1 MVTGRKNCC
10 RLCLAPEE
18 ECVPIFANFAADR
31 QRLDQKI
38 FSCVRIKVLQEDEL
52 SPKICHACISYLN
65 SWQSFKN
72 RCDAAEKR
80 QKSWIEIDRAS
91 GSAAVDRNAVIQH
104 VKELCPGVTI
114 ESIPPK
120 VQTRSV
126 EAADKA
132 HASHEKIQEQLK
144 ENGVQ
149 ITSASANVIYNP
161 VKEEPKEQE
170 DDNDERNVVMELDPS
185 QFLIQSQNEEDYDDD
200 YDEGDLSGCPPL
212 LESLGLHHSTDDGG
226 NHLSDNETGEDN
238 DGDNMQRQ
246 MIAACSVCEMTFSN
260 RANARRHERNIH
272 GLKQNP
278 ANPLSAQ
285 VPQNNILDYAEAGVQ
300 PKTTDN
306 TPIISTSTGIPSID
320 LKAKFRMKLKSQRET
335 YDYGNPAKYRHLLTP
350 NRLAFIMRN
359 LEFLEQAQDMKCK
372 CCNKAYPSYKYFMG
386 HMRKRYPNLPRN
398 VCFKCLR
405 QFGSK
410 GQFIGH
416 LKRKSCINLYKIVM
430 TDESL
435 PKASIMATSDDEI
448 PGTKEII
455 ANKSYG
461 CKLCNKEF
469 KPKINLRQHVFEAH
483 PEVQIS
489 KERPEPTCALCQQVF
504 EDAVLRRKH
513 YNNLDCIMFIVCCS
527 CGERFEEHAA
537 YVDHVYQHHLPLQ
550 QTGQDEYGYE
560 LFDQDGNSSS
570 SHLRNPQN
578 CPVCNKQ
585 YNNYYNVLRHMESKH
600 PNQLPQIYQCTKC
613 PEGFPRQSELRDHL
627 QTAHGESIAK
637 QQKQQLPTTQFPCKD
652 CEQTFTT
659 LSEWLEHQTVSHA
672 RFNCLKCDFKSENR
686 EAFTVH
692 CFMEHRNF
700 NTSATKVQLY
710 SCRQCTN
717 TYSSIDSLQEHIE
730 SQHKSVSSEPTKA
743 TPCLNGNNST
753 AIPPESGQV
762 GDKTLDNVIN
772 PPNPIL
778 KIINCGLC
786 GFVLT
791 DFEALRQ
798 HMSKI
803 HGMDKKFYY
812 CNQCT
817 AKFMNDKG
825 LRVHLFR
832 VHGVRDESIPTPIV
846 TAGASLLKPIQQS
859 ATHPLSI
866 PLAQMS
872 SDPDSSEPDSKGVL
886 ECTVCHIV
894 YKNSEQLKVHMQTVH
909 STLEKSHGVD
919 DHLSHESS
927 SIYSAHQPHLWFQ
940 CRYCAESF
948 NTSKRLTIHMNTH
961 EEHDPSD
968 HSCKDCGGIY
978 STKKSLWVHRY
989 KKHPKIPDASPCE
1002 FCPRVFFD
1010 KTELFYHTSQ
1020 AHVDGNSS
1028 TNGGSNSDQFHE
1040 MQCAS
1045 DALFSMLDTSGSMGN
1060 EHTRPPNRKP
1070 DDTVYQC
1077 DMCPKTFHILNA
1089 LQVHRG
1095 WHFRSPDGRKVRDPN
1110 DIWQPD
1116 QLPPSKVKRM
1126 SHTQRTPSNV
1136 MSIPVNSGTSTEK
1149 SSPTCPYCYST
1160 FASGNNLKRH
1170 IVEVHKR
1177 TESKLTD
1184 HNSPSIT
1191 AETVAPSFI
1200 EKFRECTA
1208 CSLKFNTVPEWI
1220 DHKLSHARVQ
1230 KPSQTFEW
1238 SCEICGKAFT
1248 RKERLLQHMIS
1259 HLNVKEL
1266 DGDNSEDATTEDT
1279 KHHVDGET
1287 ETSAYHEKSQQ
1298 QVTSSVEIKTED
1310 DELEDGD
1317 DDDENV
1323 IEADSVDN
1331 EDDDDGDDE
1340 EEDLNDSNASVDEDD
1355 SENENEA
1362 DDAKMTKQY
1371 YCELCQVPFNSAEL
1385 LRQHVSEH
1393 FLNGGL
1399 GGNIQLSLRTSTE
1412 STSSS
1417 NSSSSSSSSSK
1428 QQSSSDAVDPTDI
1441 KQEPT

>member
-1 MVTGRKNCC
+1 MVVRRKNC

-18 ECVPIFANFAADR
+18 ECVPIFSNYAADR

-38 FSCVRIKVLQEDEL
+38 FSCVRIKVLQEDDL
-52 SPKICHACISYLN
+52 SQKICHACISYLN

-80 QKSWIEIDRAS
+80 QRSWTEIDRVAIS
-91 GSAAVDRNAVIQH
+91 SAVDRNAVIQH

-114 ESIPPK
+114 ESISQKVPPRL
-120 VQTRSV
+120 TDT
-126 EAADKA
+126 ADKSRT
-132 HASHEKIQEQLK
+132 SHGTLQEQLK

-149 ITSASANVIYNP
+149 ISSSSASGNLNLI
-161 VKEEPKEQE
+161 KEEPKEQE
-170 DDNDERNVVMELDPS
+170 DDNDERGVVMELDPS
-185 QFLIQSQNEEDYDDD
+185 QFLIQSQNEENYDDD
-200 YDEGDLSGCPPL
+200 FDEGDISGGPPL
-212 LESLGLHHSTDDGG
+212 LESLVLHHNNSDDIVK
-226 NHLSDNETGEDN
+226 HPSDNETGDDV
-238 DGDNMQRQ
+238 DGMQHQ
-246 MIAACSVCEMTFSN
+246 MVAACSVCEMTFSN

-278 ANPLSAQ
+278 VNPLSAQ
-285 VPQNNILDYAEAGVQ
+285 VPQVTLECVETRVH
-300 PKTTDN
+300 PKSSDN

-320 LKAKFRMKLKSQRET
+320 LKAKFRMKLKSERET
-335 YDYGNPAKYRHLLTP
+335 FDYSDPSKYRHLVTP
-350 NRLAFIMRN
+350 NRLAFILRN
-359 LEFLEQAQDMKCK
+359 LEFLEQAQEMKCK
-372 CCNKAYPSYKYFMG
+372 CCNKIYPSYKYFMG
-386 HMRKRYPNLPRN
+386 HMRKKYPNLPRN

-416 LKRKSCINLYKIVM
+416 LKRKSCINLYAIVM
-430 TDESL
+430 ADESV
-435 PKASIMATSDDEI
+435 PKAAAMASSVNEV

-469 KPKINLRQHVFEAH
+469 KPKINLRQHVHDAH
-483 PEVQIS
+483 PEVQNS
-489 KERPEPTCALCQQVF
+489 KERSEQSCAFCSQVF
-504 EDAVLRRKH
+504 EDAILRRKH
-513 YNNLDCIMFIVCCS
+513 YNNLECITFIVCCS
-527 CGERFEEHAA
+527 CGERFEEHTA
-537 YVDHVYQHHLPLQ
+537 YVDHVYQHHLPPQ

-570 SHLRNPQN
+570 SHLRNPQS
-578 CPVCNKQ
+578 CPVCKKQ

-600 PNQLPQIYQCTKC
+600 PNQLPQIYQCSKC
-613 PEGFPRQSELRDHL
+613 SEGFPRQSELRDHL
-627 QTAHGESIAK
+627 QTAHGENISK
-637 QQKQQLPTTQFPCKD
+637 QQKQLLPTTQFPCKD
-652 CEQTFTT
+652 CEQIFPSLT
-659 LSEWLEHQTVSHA
+659 EWLEHQNANHA
-672 RFNCLKCDFKSENR
+672 RFNCLNCDFNSENR

-717 TYSSIDSLQEHIE
+717 TYNSIDNLQEHIE
-730 SQHKSVSSEPTKA
+730 SQHSSAVNQPSKANDGNKPTHLSFENDRVEDK
-743 TPCLNGNNST
+743 
-753 AIPPESGQV
+753 PPE
-762 GDKTLDNVIN
+762 NRIN
-772 PPNPIL
+772 PHVLVI
-778 KIINCGLC
+778 KTINCGLC

-832 VHGVRDESIPTPIV
+832 VHGVRDESIPTPV
-846 TAGASLLKPIQQS
+846 VSAGASLLKPIQQS
-859 ATHPLSI
+859 TAVHQHTI
-866 PLAQMS
+866 PLATMS
-872 SDPDSSEPDSKGVL
+872 SDPDTSEPDSKASV
-886 ECTVCHIV
+886 ECSVCHIV
-894 YKNSEQLKVHMQTVH
+894 YRNNEQLKSHMQSVH
-909 STLEKSHGVD
+909 CTLEKGQTSDENVQQD
-919 DHLSHESS
+919 SS
-927 SIYSAHQPHLWFQ
+927 SMYSAHQPHLWFQ

-961 EEHDPSD
+961 EEHDRSD

-1002 FCPRVFFD
+1002 LCPRVFFD

-1020 AHVDGNSS
+1020 AHVGGTSS
-1028 TNGGSNSDQFHE
+1028 TNGGSNGEQFHE

-1045 DALFSMLDTSGSMGN
+1045 DALFSMLDTSIVMD
-1060 EHTRPPNRKP
+1060 NRKP

-1126 SHTQRTPSNV
+1126 SHTNRTPTNMVSV
-1136 MSIPVNSGTSTEK
+1136 PVTSGTSAEK
-1149 SSPTCPYCYST
+1149 RLPTCPYCYST

-1177 TESKLTD
+1177 NESK
-1184 HNSPSIT
+1184 NSTPENSSISS
-1191 AETVAPSFI
+1191 EVVSPSFI

-1208 CSLKFNTVPEWI
+1208 CSMKFNTVSEWI

-1238 SCEICGKAFT
+1238 NCEICGKAFT
-1248 RKERLLQHMIS
+1248 RKERLLQHMVS
-1259 HLNVKEL
+1259 HLN
-1266 DGDNSEDATTEDT
+1266 ATNAA
-1279 KHHVDGET
+1279 G
-1287 ETSAYHEKSQQ
+1287 SHESQ

-1310 DELEDGD
+1310 DEVEDADGD
-1317 DDDENV
+1317 DDNV
-1323 IEADSVDN
+1323 IEAEFIDN
-1331 EDDDDGDDE
+1331 EDDDE
-1340 EEDLNDSNASVDEDD
+1340 EEDNLNESSDSNDEDD
-1355 SENENEA
+1355 SNNEMET
-1362 DDAKMTKQY
+1362 DDKKNIKQY
-1371 YCELCQVPFNSAEL
+1371 FCELCQVPFNSAEL

-1399 GGNIQLSLRTSTE
+1399 GGNVQFSHRTSTE

-1417 NSSSSSSSSSK
+1417 NSSSSSSSSSCK
-1428 QQSSSDAVDPTDI
+1428 QQSSSDAVDSTEI

>member
-1 MVTGRKNCC
+1 MGRICC
-10 RLCLAPEE
+10 RLCLAPAE
-18 ECVPIFANFAADR
+18 ECIPIFSNFAADR

-38 FSCVRIKVLQEDEL
+38 FSCVRIKVAQEDDL
-52 SPKICHACISYLN
+52 SPKVCHACISYLN

-80 QKSWIEIDRAS
+80 QKSWNEIDRVA
-91 GSAAVDRNAVIQH
+91 GNAAVDRNAVIQH

-114 ESIPPK
+114 ESIPQK
-120 VQTRSV
+120 SGTFRFTEETMKQS
-126 EAADKA
+126 
-132 HASHEKIQEQLK
+132 HSNHEKLQEQLK

-149 ITSASANVIYNP
+149 ISSSSANNLI
-161 VKEEPKEQE
+161 KEEPKEQE
-170 DDNDERNVVMELDPS
+170 DDNDERSVVMELDPS
-185 QFLIQSQNEEDYDDD
+185 QFLIQSHNEEDYDDD
-200 YDEGDLSGCPPL
+200 YDEGDMSGGPPL
-212 LESLGLHHSTDDGG
+212 LESLGLHHINTSDGTG
-226 NHLSDNETGEDN
+226 NHPSDNETGDDN
-238 DGDNMQRQ
+238 DADNFQRH
-246 MIAACSVCEMTFSN
+246 MTAACSVCEMTFSN

-285 VPQNNILDYAEAGVQ
+285 VPHSTLEQAEIGIQ
-300 PKTTDN
+300 TKTSDD

-320 LKAKFRMKLKSQRET
+320 LKAKFRMKLKSQRGET
-335 YDYGNPAKYRHLLTP
+335 YDYRNPSKYRHLVTP
-350 NRLAFIMRN
+350 NRLAFILRN
-359 LEFLEQAQDMKCK
+359 MEFLEQAQDMKCK
-372 CCNKAYPSYKYFMG
+372 CCNKIYPSYKYFMG
-386 HMRKRYPNLPRN
+386 HMRKKYQNLPRN

-416 LKRKSCINLYKIVM
+416 LKRKSCINLYAIVM
-430 TDESL
+430 ADETI
-435 PKASIMATSDDEI
+435 PKAPTMTASVAEV
-448 PGTKEII
+448 PGTKEVI

-483 PEVQIS
+483 PEVQSS
-489 KERPEPTCALCQQVF
+489 KEKPDPSCAFCQQVF

-513 YNNLDCIMFIVCCS
+513 YNNLECIMFIVCCS
-527 CGERFEEHAA
+527 CGERFEEHTA
-537 YVDHVYQHHLPLQ
+537 YVDHVYQHHLPPQ

-627 QTAHGESIAK
+627 QTAHGENTAK
-637 QQKQQLPTTQFPCKD
+637 QQKQLPTTQFPCKD
-652 CEQTFTT
+652 CEQTFST
-659 LSEWLEHQTVSHA
+659 LSEWLEHQNVNHA

-717 TYSSIDSLQEHIE
+717 TYHSIDSLQEHIE
-730 SQHKSVSSEPTKA
+730 SQHNSAPSEPTKA
-743 TPCLNGNNST
+743 NPSVNGNKPM
-753 AIPPESGQV
+753 AIVSDIDRV
-762 GDKTLDNVIN
+762 GDKAAENGIN
-772 PPNPIL
+772 PPIPMMKTL
-778 KIINCGLC
+778 NCGLC

-832 VHGVRDESIPTPIV
+832 VHGVRDEAIPTPV
-846 TAGASLLKPIQQS
+846 VSAGVSLLKPVQQS
-859 ATHPLSI
+859 VPHQHPV
-866 PLAQMS
+866 PLATMS
-872 SDPDSSEPDSKGVL
+872 SDPESSEPDPKGSL
-886 ECTVCHIV
+886 ECNICHIV
-894 YKNSEQLKVHMQTVH
+894 YKNGEQLKIHMQTVH
-909 STLEKSHGVD
+909 PTFEKGHFVD
-919 DHLSHESS
+919 DSTPNDPS
-927 SIYSAHQPHLWFQ
+927 YSAHQPHLWFQ

-961 EEHDPSD
+961 EEHDRSD

-1002 FCPRVFFD
+1002 VCQRIFFD

-1020 AHVDGNSS
+1020 AHVGSSS
-1028 TNGGSNSDQFHE
+1028 TPHEGSNGEQFHE
-1040 MQCAS
+1040 LQCAS
-1045 DALFSMLDTSGSMGN
+1045 DALFSMLDTSGIGN
-1060 EHTRPPNRKP
+1060 EQLRPSNHKP
-1070 DDTVYQC
+1070 DDAVYQC

-1126 SHTQRTPSNV
+1126 SHIHRAPSNV
-1136 MSIPVNSGTSTEK
+1136 MPGPVTSGASAEK
-1149 SSPTCPYCYST
+1149 SPPTCPYCYST

-1177 TESKLTD
+1177 NEPKQSD
-1184 HNSPSIT
+1184 QNSPSIT
-1191 AETVAPSFI
+1191 ADIVAPSFI
-1200 EKFRECTA
+1200 EKYRECTA
-1208 CSLKFNTVPEWI
+1208 CSLKFSTVPEWI

-1248 RKERLLQHMIS
+1248 RKERLLQHMMS

-1266 DGDNSEDATTEDT
+1266 EGDNSEDIAIEDKT
-1279 KHHVDGET
+1279 HHVHGET
-1287 ETSAYHEKSQQ
+1287 DVLQQ

-1310 DELEDGD
+1310 DEIEDDDDD

-1323 IEADSVDN
+1323 IEAEFVDN
-1331 EDDDDGDDE
+1331 EDEDDGDDE
-1340 EEDLNDSNASVDEDD
+1340 GEDLNDSNASNDEDE
-1355 SENENEA
+1355 SENDN
-1362 DDAKMTKQY
+1362 DAETKKAKQY
-1371 YCELCQVPFNSAEL
+1371 FCELCQVPFDSAES

-1399 GGNIQLSLRTSTE
+1399 GSNIQLSLRTSTE
-1412 STSSS
+1412 STSTS

-1428 QQSSSDAVDPTDI
+1428 QQSSSDAVESTEI
-1441 KQEPT
+1441 KQEPN

>member
-1 MVTGRKNCC
+1 MTASRKNCC

-18 ECVPIFANFAADR
+18 ECVPIFTNFAADR

-38 FSCVRIKVLQEDEL
+38 FSCVRIKVVQGDDL
-52 SPKICHACISYLN
+52 SSKVCHACISYLN

-80 QKSWIEIDRAS
+80 QKSWIEIDRVTCTS
-91 GSAAVDRNAVIQH
+91 VIDRNAVIQH

-114 ESIPPK
+114 ESIPQK
-120 VQTRSV
+120 AQSCST
-126 EAADKA
+126 EAVNKLRPSDGAGQD
-132 HASHEKIQEQLK
+132 HLR
-144 ENGVQ
+144 ENGAQ
-149 ITSASANVIYNP
+149 ISSSSATRV
-161 VKEEPKEQE
+161 VKEEPKELD
-170 DDNDERNVVMELDPS
+170 DDNDERTVVMELDPS

-200 YDEGDLSGCPPL
+200 YDEGDLSSGPPL
-212 LESLGLHHSTDDGG
+212 LESLGMHHVNANTAIE
-226 NHLSDNETGEDN
+226 NHPSDNETGDDI
-238 DGDNMQRQ
+238 DGDNMQHQ

-278 ANPLSAQ
+278 VNPLSAQ
-285 VPQNNILDYAEAGVQ
+285 VPQGTLEYAESGVQ
-300 PKTTDN
+300 HKSSDN

-320 LKAKFRMKLKSQRET
+320 LKAKFRMKLKSQKET
-335 YDYGNPAKYRHLLTP
+335 YDYRNPSKYRHLVTP
-350 NRLAFIMRN
+350 NRLAFILRN

-372 CCNKAYPSYKYFMG
+372 CCNKVYPSYKYFMG
-386 HMRKRYPNLPRN
+386 HMRKRYQHLPRN

-416 LKRKSCINLYKIVM
+416 LKRKSCINLYAIVM
-430 TDESL
+430 ADDSIRKAPAITSL
-435 PKASIMATSDDEI
+435 VDGV
-448 PGTKEII
+448 PGSKEII

-469 KPKINLRQHVFEAH
+469 KPKINFRQHVFEVH
-483 PEVQIS
+483 PEVQNS
-489 KERPEPTCALCQQVF
+489 KETTEPSCAFCQQIF

-513 YNNLDCIMFIVCCS
+513 YNNLECIMFIVCCS
-527 CGERFEEHAA
+527 CGERFEEHTT
-537 YVDHVYQHHLPLQ
+537 YVDHIYQHHLPSQ
-550 QTGQDEYGYE
+550 HTGQDEYGYE

-600 PNQLPQIYQCTKC
+600 PNQLPQIYQCSKC
-613 PEGFPRQSELRDHL
+613 AEGFPRQSELRDHL
-627 QTAHGESIAK
+627 QTAHGENITK
-637 QQKQQLPTTQFPCKD
+637 QQKQQIPTTQFPCKD
-652 CEQTFTT
+652 CEKTFTT
-659 LSEWLEHQTVSHA
+659 LSEWLDHQSVNHA
-672 RFNCLKCDFKSENR
+672 RFNCLKCDFSSENR

-730 SQHKSVSSEPTKA
+730 SKHNSASNEQGKGN
-743 TPCLNGNNST
+743 PCVNGNKPTLN
-753 AIPPESGQV
+753 APENDKI
-762 GDKTLDNVIN
+762 GDKTSDSILN
-772 PPNPIL
+772 PVL
-778 KIINCGLC
+778 KTINCGIC

-832 VHGVRDESIPTPIV
+832 VHGVRDESIPTPV
-846 TAGASLLKPIQQS
+846 VSAGASLLKPIQQS
-859 ATHPLSI
+859 TGHQLTLPLVT
-866 PLAQMS
+866 MS
-872 SDPDSSEPDSKGVL
+872 SDPDSSEPDSKGSL

-894 YKNSEQLKVHMQTVH
+894 YKNGEQLKIHMQTVH
-909 STLEKSHGVD
+909 STSEMVRTGEDTTPLDTSY
-919 DHLSHESS
+919 
-927 SIYSAHQPHLWFQ
+927 IYSANQPYLWFQ
-940 CRYCAESF
+940 CRYCTESF

-961 EEHDPSD
+961 EEHDRSD

-989 KKHPKIPDASPCE
+989 KKHPKISDASPCE
-1002 FCPRVFFD
+1002 LCSRVFFD

-1020 AHVDGNSS
+1020 VHSNTTS
-1028 TNGGSNSDQFHE
+1028 NGGSNGEQFHE

-1045 DALFSMLDTSGSMGN
+1045 DALFSMLDTSSSTSN
-1060 EHTRPPNRKP
+1060 DQARSSNRKP

-1116 QLPPSKVKRM
+1116 QLPPSKMKRM
-1126 SHTQRTPSNV
+1126 SHTNRASTTI
-1136 MSIPVNSGTSTEK
+1136 MSIPVTSGSSTEK
-1149 SSPTCPYCYST
+1149 NLPTCPYCYST
-1160 FASGNNLKRH
+1160 FATGNNLKRH

-1177 TESKLTD
+1177 NESKNLAQD
-1184 HNSPSIT
+1184 SPSIT
-1191 AETVAPSFI
+1191 YEMVTPSFI

-1208 CSLKFNTVPEWI
+1208 CTLKFNTVPEWI

-1238 SCEICGKAFT
+1238 SCEICAKAFT

-1259 HLNVKEL
+1259 HLNEKEYES
-1266 DGDNSEDATTEDT
+1266 GTSTGISTEDS
-1279 KHHVDGET
+1279 KHHVNGE
-1287 ETSAYHEKSQQ
+1287 SNVASNLDKSQQ
-1298 QVTSSVEIKTED
+1298 QVTSSVEIKMED
-1310 DELEDGD
+1310 DEVEDGD
-1317 DDDENV
+1317 DDQHVVGAE
-1323 IEADSVDN
+1323 ILDN
-1331 EDDDDGDDE
+1331 EDDDDDE
-1340 EEDLNDSNASVDEDD
+1340 DEDPNDSNDSNDEDE
-1355 SENENEA
+1355 SENDTEI
-1362 DDAKMTKQY
+1362 DDTKQTKQY
-1371 YCELCQVPFNSAEL
+1371 FCELCQVPFGSAEL

-1417 NSSSSSSSSSK
+1417 SSSDSSSSSSK
-1428 QQSSSDAVDPTDI
+1428 RQSSSDAVDSTEI